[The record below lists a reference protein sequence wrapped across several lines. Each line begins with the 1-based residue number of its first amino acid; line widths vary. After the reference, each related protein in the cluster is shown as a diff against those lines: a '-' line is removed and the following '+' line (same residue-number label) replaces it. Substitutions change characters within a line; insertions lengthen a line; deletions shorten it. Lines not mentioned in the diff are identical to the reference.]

1 MYTLTCY
8 SSKISVD
15 EYLENYVDIPTF
27 AKACQACPNYNHSWS
42 CPPYDFDVT
51 GYWKRFKTL
60 KLFAHKLTMD
70 PAYLERSY
78 SPEELKELINRIFS
92 EGRGNLSAKVFAMEK
107 DYPGSVSLAAG
118 GSCPKCQGHCSR
130 LDGKPC
136 RFPETLRH
144 SIEALGGNVG
154 LTIEKL
160 MGLKLEWIEEGRLP
174 SHFILVN
181 GLLIP

>member
-8 SSKISVD
+8 SSEISVD

-51 GYWKRFKTL
+51 AYWKRFKTL

-78 SPEELKELINRIFS
+78 TQEELKELINRIFS
-92 EGRGNLSAKVFAMEK
+92 EGRDNLSAKVFATEK

-154 LTIEKL
+154 LIIEKL

-174 SHFILVN
+174 SHFVLVN